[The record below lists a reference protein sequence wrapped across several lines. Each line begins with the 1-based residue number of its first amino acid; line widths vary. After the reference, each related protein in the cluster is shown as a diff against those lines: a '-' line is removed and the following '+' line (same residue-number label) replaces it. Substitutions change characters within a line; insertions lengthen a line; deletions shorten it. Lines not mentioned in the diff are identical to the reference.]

1 MFAGAPLDAQ
11 AQPAVPPAAAEDVTP
26 PTVKTHVDA
35 VYPPSSFAKRA
46 HGDVVLALTVDADG
60 HVSKVDIIE
69 SGGPEFD
76 EAAVVAA
83 RQWTFV
89 PAMRAGKLIP
99 SRIRV
104 PFHFAP
110 PAPPPELVP
119 EKERAEHELPPQAAA
134 LPQPPA
140 AAPTPPGQPATD
152 HEASEE
158 VYVIEHLVTP
168 SHGASDFNLHV
179 GQLARIP
186 RQNATEYLKL
196 APGVLLTNEGGD
208 GHAEQIFLRGFDAR
222 AGQDIEF
229 SAGGVPV
236 NESGNL
242 HGDGYADTHFI
253 IPELVSSLRVIEGPF
268 DPRQGNY
275 AVAGSVDYELG
286 LEKRGL
292 TAKYTTGSFNTHRV
306 LLAWGPKDENIHTF
320 GGAEIASTDGF
331 GQNRDSV
338 RGSAMGQ
345 YEGRLGKSGSYRV
358 TGTAYSTRFHAAGVI
373 RDDDYRAGRIGFYD
387 SYALAPSSR
396 EVVTPSG
403 NNSRYSIAGDV
414 QMRASDATLS
424 QQVFLIKRDLRNV
437 ENFTGFLLD
446 ARGDAL
452 DLHMDET
459 TLGARGSSSWSTR
472 VFGQVQEI
480 ELGYF
485 ARGDRVTG
493 VQQRLE
499 AATGAPYATETNLE
513 SSLGDLGLYADAGLR
528 PWRWATLR
536 GGVRGELLT
545 FDVNEIT
552 GTSSGAPGPG
562 NQPASTAT
570 TALLPRASLLLGP
583 IRHFSFNLSYGR
595 GVRSADPISVVE
607 DVKAPLSKLD
617 AYEGA
622 VSYARAVGSTTISAR
637 SIFFQTQVDKDLV
650 FSETEGRNVLGPG
663 TTRTGWAG
671 AVRVTGNHFDQAAN
685 VALVRAKY
693 DDTHLVV
700 PYVPGAILRSDTALF
715 SELPIAIQGKK
726 VQGTLS
732 AGITY
737 VAPRPLPFGAR
748 GDDVFTVDL
757 HASLSWTH
765 YELGFVAT
773 NLFDSRY
780 RLGEYNYSS
789 DFRSQPV
796 PSPAPVRHFT
806 AGPPQSLFATFAINF
821 GGS

>member
-1 MFAGAPLDAQ
+1 MFAAAPRAAH
-11 AQPAVPPAAAEDVTP
+11 AQPATTPAAPASDVTP

-35 VYPPSSFAKRA
+35 VYPPSSLAERA

-60 HVSKVDIIE
+60 HVSKVDVIE
-69 SGGPEFD
+69 SGRPEFD
-76 EAAVVAA
+76 EAAIVAA

-89 PAMRAGKLIP
+89 PAARAGRPIP

-119 EKERAEHELPPQAAA
+119 EKEQAEHELPRQAAA
-134 LPQPPA
+134 LPQAPGTAPSRQPP
-140 AAPTPPGQPATD
+140 PVD
-152 HEASEE
+152 HETAEE
-158 VYVIEHLVTP
+158 VYVIEHLSTP
-168 SHGASDFNLHV
+168 THGASDFTVRV

-186 RQNATEYLKL
+186 RQNATDYLKL

-229 SAGGVPV
+229 SVGGVSV

-275 AVAGSVDYELG
+275 AVAGSVNYELG

-292 TAKYTTGSFNTHRV
+292 TAKYTTGSFGTHRV
-306 LLAWGPKDENIHTF
+306 LLAWGPKDENVHTF

-338 RGSAMGQ
+338 RGSAMAQ
-345 YEGRLGKSGSYRV
+345 YEGRLGKSGSYRL
-358 TGTAYSTRFHAAGVI
+358 TGTAYSTRFHSAGVV

-387 SYALAPSSR
+387 SYALAPASR
-396 EVVTPSG
+396 EAVTPGG

-414 QMRASDATLS
+414 QLRTGDATLS
-424 QQVFLIKRDLRNV
+424 QQLFVIKRDLRNV

-452 DLHMDET
+452 DLHMNET
-459 TLGARGSSSWSTR
+459 TLGARGSSSWTSR
-472 VFGQVQEI
+472 VLGQLQEL

-493 VQQRLE
+493 LQQRLE

-513 SSLGDLGLYADAGLR
+513 SSLGDLGLYADVGLR

-545 FDVNEIT
+545 FDVNDLT
-552 GTSSGAPGPG
+552 AAGSGAAGPG

-583 IRHFSFNLSYGR
+583 LRHFSFNVSYGR
-595 GVRSADPISVVE
+595 GVRSADPTYVVE
-607 DVKAPLSKLD
+607 NVKAPLSKLD

-637 SIFFQTQVDKDLV
+637 SIFFQTHVDKDLV

-671 AVRVTGNHFDQAAN
+671 TARVTGTHFDQAAN
-685 VALVRAKY
+685 VALVRATY

-700 PYVPGAILRSDTALF
+700 PYVPGAIVRSDTALF
-715 SELPIAIQGKK
+715 SDLPIAIQGKK
-726 VQGTLS
+726 VQWTVN
-732 AGITY
+732 AGISY

-748 GDDVFTVDL
+748 GDDIFTVDV

-780 RLGEYNYSS
+780 RLGEYDYSS

-796 PSPAPVRHFT
+796 PNPAPVRHFT
-806 AGPPQSLFATFAINF
+806 AGPPQSLFATFSINF